1 MTNTEDRLKWETLSS
16 EYIIKKPWAT
26 MRRDTCRMPD
36 GKIVDDYYVLE
47 YSDWANAVAITEDN
61 EVLLIK
67 QYRHA
72 ADVVL
77 LEIPGGVIDA
87 GEDPKTAIKR
97 ELLEETG
104 YLFKD
109 LELISTMYPNP
120 STGTNTCHGF
130 LARGGKLVQGQKL
143 DAHEEIIVE
152 KVSIPELKRL
162 LAEGKFGQALHISAL
177 FYALVKLGEVKM

>member
-1 MTNTEDRLKWETLSS
+1 MTDAEHLRWETLSTK
-16 EYIIKKPWAT
+16 YIIKKPWAT
-26 MRRDTCRMPD
+26 MRKDTCRMPD
-36 GKIVDDYYVLE
+36 GTIVDDYYVLE

-61 EVLLIK
+61 EILLVK

-72 ADVVL
+72 ANVVL
-77 LEIPGGVIDA
+77 LEIPGGVVDA

-104 YLFKD
+104 YLFED
-109 LELISTMYPNP
+109 LELTSTIYPNP
-120 STGTNTCHGF
+120 STGNNICYGF
-130 LARGGKLVQGQKL
+130 LAKGGKLVQGQKL

-152 KVSIPELKRL
+152 KVSVKEVKKL

-177 FYALVKLGEVKM
+177 FYALVKLGEVQL

>member
-1 MTNTEDRLKWETLSS
+1 MDKLKWETLST

-26 MRRDTCRMPD
+26 MRKDTCKMPD
-36 GKIVDDYYVLE
+36 GTIVDDYYVLE
-47 YSDWANAVAITEDN
+47 YADWANAVAITEDN
-61 EVLLIK
+61 EILLVK

-87 GEDPKTAIKR
+87 GEDPKTAMKR

-104 YLFKD
+104 YLFED
-109 LELISTMYPNP
+109 IEHISTIYPNP
-120 STGTNTCHGF
+120 STGNNRCHAF
-130 LARGGKLVQGQKL
+130 LAKGGKLVQGQKL

-152 KVSIPELKRL
+152 KVSVKEVKRL
-162 LAEGKFGQALHISAL
+162 LAEGKFGQALHTSTL
-177 FYALVKLGEVKM
+177 FYALVKLGELQL

>member
-1 MTNTEDRLKWETLSS
+1 MDNLKWETLSTK
-16 EYIIKKPWAT
+16 YIINEPWAT
-26 MRRDTCRMPD
+26 MRRDKCRMPN
-36 GKIVDDYYVLE
+36 GTIVEDYYVLE
-47 YSDWANAVAITEDN
+47 YPDWANAVAITEDN
-61 EVLLIK
+61 EVLLVK

-87 GEDPKTAIKR
+87 GEDPKTAMKR

-104 YLFKD
+104 YLFED
-109 LELISTMYPNP
+109 LEQISTMYPNP
-120 STGTNTCHGF
+120 STGTNRCHVF

-152 KVSIPELKRL
+152 KVSIKEVKQL

-177 FYALVKLGEVKM
+177 FYALLKLGEVQF

>member
-1 MTNTEDRLKWETLSS
+1 MDKLKWETLST

-26 MRRDTCRMPD
+26 MRKDTCKMPD
-36 GKIVDDYYVLE
+36 GTIVDDYYVLE
-47 YSDWANAVAITEDN
+47 YADWANAVAITEDN
-61 EVLLIK
+61 EILLVK

-87 GEDPKTAIKR
+87 GEDPKTAMKR

-104 YLFKD
+104 YLFED
-109 LELISTMYPNP
+109 IEHISTIYPNP
-120 STGTNTCHGF
+120 STGNNRCHTF

-152 KVSIPELKRL
+152 KVSVKEVKQL
-162 LAEGKFGQALHISAL
+162 LAEGKFGQALHISTL
-177 FYALVKLGEVKM
+177 FYALVKLGELQL

>member
-1 MTNTEDRLKWETLSS
+1 MDNLKWETLSS
-16 EYIIKKPWAT
+16 TYIIKQPWAT
-26 MRRDTCRMPD
+26 MRRDKCRMPD
-36 GKIVDDYYVLE
+36 GTIVEDYYVLE
-47 YSDWANAVAITEDN
+47 YSDWVNAVAITEDN
-61 EVLLIK
+61 EVLLVK

-104 YLFKD
+104 YLFED
-109 LELISTMYPNP
+109 IEQIATMYPNP
-120 STGTNTCHGF
+120 STGTNICYSF

-152 KVSIPELKRL
+152 KVSIKEVKQL
-162 LAEGKFGQALHISAL
+162 LAEVKFGQALHISAL
-177 FYALVKLGEVKM
+177 FYALVKLGEIKL

>member
-1 MTNTEDRLKWETLSS
+1 MDNLKWETLST
-16 EYIIKKPWAT
+16 EYIIQKPWAT
-26 MRRDTCRMPD
+26 MRKDTCRMPN
-36 GKIVDDYYVLE
+36 GTIVDDYYVLE
-47 YSDWANAVAITEDN
+47 YADWANAVAITENN
-61 EVLLIK
+61 EVLLVK

-87 GEDPKTAIKR
+87 GEDPKTAMKR

-104 YLFKD
+104 YLFED
-109 LELISTMYPNP
+109 IEQISTMYPNP
-120 STGTNTCHGF
+120 STGTNRCHVF

-152 KVSIPELKRL
+152 KVSIKEVKQL
-162 LAEGKFGQALHISAL
+162 LAEGKFGQALHISSL

>member
-1 MTNTEDRLKWETLSS
+1 MDNLIWETLST
-16 EYIIKKPWAT
+16 EYIIQKPWAT
-26 MRRDTCRMPD
+26 MRKDTCRMPN
-36 GKIVDDYYVLE
+36 GTIVDDYYVLE
-47 YSDWANAVAITEDN
+47 YADWANAVAITEDN
-61 EVLLIK
+61 EVLLVK

-77 LEIPGGVIDA
+77 LELPGGVIDK
-87 GEDPKTAIKR
+87 GEDLKTAIRR

-104 YLFKD
+104 YQFD
-109 LELISTMYPNP
+109 DIEQISTMYPNP
-120 STGTNTCHGF
+120 STGNNRCHGF

-152 KVSIPELKRL
+152 KVSIKEVKQL

-177 FYALVKLGEVKM
+177 FYALVKLGEVQM

>member
-1 MTNTEDRLKWETLSS
+1 MTDANQLKWETLSTK
-16 EYIIKKPWAT
+16 YIIKEPWAT
-26 MRRDTCRMPD
+26 MRKDTCRMPN
-36 GKIVDDYYVLE
+36 GTIVDDYYVLE

-61 EVLLIK
+61 EILLIK

-104 YLFKD
+104 YLFED
-109 LELISTMYPNP
+109 IEQISMMYPNP
-120 STGTNTCHGF
+120 STGTNICHGF
-130 LARGGKLVQGQKL
+130 LARSGKLVQGQKL
-143 DAHEEIIVE
+143 DEHEEIIVE
-152 KVSIPELKRL
+152 KVSIKEVKQL
-162 LAEGKFGQALHISAL
+162 LLDNKFGQALHISAL
-177 FYALVKLGEVKM
+177 FYVLVKLGEIKM